1 MLNIFGFIPFCWFKP
16 FKLNENIIFW
26 VRKGTGVCLYS
37 KERER
42 ERKYGTLER
51 EREEIWHLLIFVIYT
66 NLNKRDCSF
75 YFLGGYF

>member
-42 ERKYGTLER
+42 EEIWHFRER
-51 EREEIWHLLIFVIYT
+51 ERGNMASSYIC
-66 NLNKRDCSF
+66 NLHEFK
-75 YFLGGYF
+75 